1 MVGAGG
7 ELSKALYLPRA
18 IAIGIEHEHPPSPR
32 LRRAGAHEWECECEW
47 DAVATALCRRV
58 LKRKLQVDKSLL
70 DFAAAI
76 CRLAS
81 D

>member
-1 MVGAGG
+1 MVGASG
-7 ELSKALYLPRA
+7 ELSKALYLSRA
-18 IAIGIEHEHPPSPR
+18 IAIGIE
-32 LRRAGAHEWECECEW
+32 CEA

-58 LKRKLQVDKSLL
+58 LKRKLQVGKTLL